1 MQSQYDVVIVGAGH
15 GGAQAAIALRAAKFA
30 GSIAMIG
37 DEPEPPY
44 ERPPL
49 SKDYLSGDKPF
60 ERILIR
66 PAGFWDERQVAMRLG
81 RRVISVDAAAQ
92 TVTTDDGAS
101 IGYGQLIW
109 ATGGS
114 PRRLTCSGH
123 DLAGVHA
130 VRTRADVDRM
140 IVELPGVS
148 RVAVIGGGYI
158 GLEAAA
164 VLAKFGKQV
173 TVLEALPRVL
183 ARVAGEPLSRFYE
196 AEHRAHGVDVQLGV
210 TVTCIAE
217 AGGKACGVT
226 LADGETVPAE
236 MVIVGIGIVP
246 AVQPLLDAGA
256 AGGNGVDVD
265 AIAARRAGVEQRLD
279 RGDDADADDH
289 HLRRHRLAV
298 GERDAAR
305 LAPRLSDT
313 GDGDAELYVD
323 AMRAMLRLVEARQR
337 LAGDAR
343 EHAWQRFEHGDL
355 LAELGEHRRRL
366 QPDIAAADHRDA
378 ADAGQF
384 HDHPVDIGAGA
395 HRMHAGEVVARA
407 GQPPRTAAGRPDQ
420 LAIADRRAIVGG
432 DGLRRG
438 IDGDDAAAEPH
449 RHLPLVP
456 EAGRADQ
463 DALERL
469 VAGQIVLGQRRTFVG
484 RFGLVADHRDAAGEF
499 GGAQRDRRLRA
510 TMAGTDDDDVILG
523 LHAHILRFCP
533 SCPRRRC
540 RETPALSRN
549 HKARSSGGRDRR
561 AARALPA
568 GRHAGR
574 SRGAGRCGRTDRS
587 ASRCPRRRGRARRRR

>member
-1 MQSQYDVVIVGAGH
+1 MSVQSQYDVVIVGAGH

-81 RRVISVDAAAQ
+81 RRVVSVDAAAQ

-196 AEHRAHGVDVQLGV
+196 AEHRAHGVDVRLGV
-210 TVTCIAE
+210 TVACIAE

-265 AIAARRAGVEQRLD
+265 AQCRTSLPHVFAIGDCATHANAFADGARIRLESVQNANDQANVVAKAIAGAPIDYHAIPWFWSNQYDLRLQTVGLSTGYD
-279 RGDDADADDH
+279 DIVVRGDIASRSFSLIY
-289 HLRRHRLAV
+289 LRGGRVIALDCVNATRDYAQGRALVLA
-298 GERDAAR
+298 GAAPDAAR
-305 LAPRLSDT
+305 LA
-313 GDGDAELYVD
+313 DASAPLK
-323 AMRAMLRLVEARQR
+323 AI
-337 LAGDAR
+337 LAD
-343 EHAWQRFEHGDL
+343 
-355 LAELGEHRRRL
+355 
-366 QPDIAAADHRDA
+366 
-378 ADAGQF
+378 
-384 HDHPVDIGAGA
+384 
-395 HRMHAGEVVARA
+395 
-407 GQPPRTAAGRPDQ
+407 
-420 LAIADRRAIVGG
+420 
-432 DGLRRG
+432 
-438 IDGDDAAAEPH
+438 
-449 RHLPLVP
+449 
-456 EAGRADQ
+456 
-463 DALERL
+463 
-469 VAGQIVLGQRRTFVG
+469 
-484 RFGLVADHRDAAGEF
+484 
-499 GGAQRDRRLRA
+499 
-510 TMAGTDDDDVILG
+510 
-523 LHAHILRFCP
+523 
-533 SCPRRRC
+533 
-540 RETPALSRN
+540 
-549 HKARSSGGRDRR
+549 
-561 AARALPA
+561 
-568 GRHAGR
+568 
-574 SRGAGRCGRTDRS
+574 
-587 ASRCPRRRGRARRRR
+587 